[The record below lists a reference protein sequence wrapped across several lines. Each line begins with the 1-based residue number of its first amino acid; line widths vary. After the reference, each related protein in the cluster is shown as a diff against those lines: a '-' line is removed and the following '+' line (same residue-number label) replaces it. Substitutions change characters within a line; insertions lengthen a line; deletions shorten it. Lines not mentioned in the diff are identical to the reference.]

1 MTHLE
6 GDGQAVE
13 GSDSFAFISEIFV
26 KPSCAFERLVK
37 EDFRE
42 GICLDGTEE
51 SQLGPSGESAYHT
64 LLCSAKTEVRMGEG
78 DRTN

>member
-1 MTHLE
+1 MTNLE

-13 GSDSFAFISEIFV
+13 GSDSFTFLGEIFV
-26 KPSCAFERLVK
+26 KPPCAFERLVK

-51 SQLGPSGESAYHT
+51 SQLGPSVRKCIAYIAVQSHGG
-64 LLCSAKTEVRMGEG
+64 R
-78 DRTN
+78 